1 MPMGGCVL
9 HGVPGYQPHRPL
21 RSFLK
26 IWWWQGGRKR
36 RETGGLHVGGVSASY
51 ITSLYFIMFV
61 TIEHILHISDFQTQ
75 VQSLSQGG
83 WGPGPEWESSSRF
96 DFGPPESSRG
106 LWGGHLP
113 RALVILRPPLGSSAE
128 TRGKHWGN
136 NIHWILKLD
145 FEEDKLS

>member
-1 MPMGGCVL
+1 MCFTWGTSHIAHWG
-9 HGVPGYQPHRPL
+9 HSWRFG
-21 RSFLK
+21 
-26 IWWWQGGRKR
+26 GGRA
-36 RETGGLHVGGVSASY
+36 GGNAGRLAGSTWAFF
-51 ITSLYFIMFV
+51 LLV
-61 TIEHILHISDFQTQ
+61 TLFHSIFHYVCNHRTHFAHFRSPDTQ

-128 TRGKHWGN
+128 TRGKRWGN

-145 FEEDKLS
+145 FEEHKLS